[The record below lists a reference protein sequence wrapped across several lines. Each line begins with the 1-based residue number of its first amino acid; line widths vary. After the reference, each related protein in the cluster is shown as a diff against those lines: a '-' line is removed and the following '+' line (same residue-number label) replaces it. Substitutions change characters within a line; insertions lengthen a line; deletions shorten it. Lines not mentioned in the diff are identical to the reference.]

1 LKKYLIFLAV
11 SQILDSL
18 EDTQWLTIGDRVELD
33 FLQKLFEDK
42 QLQTLLEL
50 YDRINSDEIR
60 PYNSPDS
67 NAVQIVSDIVTSIE
81 QNSYE
86 HKSTDIHDLLDILLE
101 PHLQVDKRKRKRKR
115 KFQFENY

>member
-42 QLQTLLEL
+42 QLQTLLEV
-50 YDRINSDEIR
+50 NKEKT
-60 PYNSPDS
+60 N
-67 NAVQIVSDIVTSIE
+67 
-81 QNSYE
+81 
-86 HKSTDIHDLLDILLE
+86 
-101 PHLQVDKRKRKRKR
+101 
-115 KFQFENY
+115 

>member
-1 LKKYLIFLAV
+1 V

-42 QLQTLLEL
+42 QLRTLLEL

-60 PYNSPDS
+60 PYNPPES
-67 NAVQIVSDIVTSIE
+67 NVAKIVSDIITTIE
-81 QNSYE
+81 QGSYQ
-86 HKSTDIHDLLDILLE
+86 HTSTHAHDLLNILLE
-101 PHLQVDKRKRKRKR
+101 PHVQ
-115 KFQFENY
+115 